1 MSVPH
6 ADDPYELICNPWKTT
21 IAMPG
26 GVVLGYGPGP
36 GLASAIFWN
45 RIGSL
50 FSCHRSAVAMFHV
63 FDVGNLHERLP
74 LQLKSTW
81 WVPNLT
87 RAVYEAPGIRI
98 EERRTALKAGLRSS
112 LKVANTGD
120 GQRELVL
127 FFHGKVSPRPFFDY
141 QPGQQPPQVECL
153 FQPDLRRVKIIEPH
167 PHHGLLQPVN
177 SIQTVG
183 LSHEL
188 VAMGFGQD
196 DGDLQALWH
205 DHGCLESLGLRMGQ
219 VGKRFH
225 GGSAA
230 FTHQHP
236 LYYFAMRV
244 SLRPGE
250 MELAS
255 ISAQF
260 STDEDGGEIP
270 GRYDGSAPDEWQK
283 YLREEVPQLD
293 CDDES
298 LRRYWYYVW
307 YLLKAN
313 RTAPG
318 KHIMHAFTAPSKHM
332 YWGPWIWDGYFHVLG
347 EMWLKDPAVAKDSIR
362 AVLDMQ
368 FPNGFIPVC
377 SGSQYRMCFHE
388 DVEGYTSPSGG
399 GYASYTECSLTDYR
413 ELEHPFEAAVDI
425 SNASAGSQPSPESSF
440 VHNEKTQTPLITAAT
455 YEYVSLT
462 GDHGFADEVIPQLWA
477 FEEWLW
483 RRRKDEH
490 GRFVLWHGD
499 ESGWDNA
506 TRHYPV
512 PARPFDVQVHCLL
525 HRQALLGLLR
535 MRRKDEAKYSAMV
548 ATLEERL
555 ELTSCSLATY
565 YCDNDRWHYD
575 LAGDGGEEQRKQ
587 IAASGLFALL
597 TKITPEKVE
606 SCVNALSHER
616 VFAAKYPIPT
626 LANCDPD
633 YAPHGWGWNGPV
645 WLQVNYFTIVGL
657 LQARQY
663 DDVFKLWEQTKRLI
677 VREGQPYSFELYDP
691 ETGTGLGCPDYSWQ
705 AMINHLIIRYFAG
718 VRTQVLQPALPPE
731 MDRLSIS
738 NLSGSIS
745 AVDLRRHDKK
755 THISVTYTTPALF
768 TIRAQGL
775 GDVTAVESC
784 NQGFQCDGYYW
795 KPPAGTKPAKHWEVV
810 VTCR

>member
-1 MSVPH
+1 MSVPQ

-50 FSCHRSAVAMFHV
+50 FSCHRPAVAKLHAFEMS
-63 FDVGNLHERLP
+63 NLCQPLP

-81 WVPNLT
+81 WEPNLA
-87 RAVYEAPGIRI
+87 RAVYDARGIRI

-120 GQRELVL
+120 GPLELVL
-127 FFHGKVSPRPFFDY
+127 FFHGQVSPRPFFDY
-141 QPGQQPPQVECL
+141 QSGQPSPQVECL
-153 FQPDLRRVKIIEPH
+153 FQPDLRRVKIIEAH
-167 PHHGLLQPVN
+167 PHHGLPQPVN

-196 DGDLQALWH
+196 ESDLQALWH
-205 DHGCLESLGLRMGQ
+205 YHGCLASLGLRMGQ
-219 VGKRFH
+219 VSSRFH
-225 GGSAA
+225 GTSAA
-230 FTHQHP
+230 FSHQRP
-236 LYYFAMRV
+236 LYYFAMRI
-244 SLRPGE
+244 SLGPGE

-260 STDEDGGEIP
+260 STDDDGGEIP
-270 GRYDGSAPDEWQK
+270 GRYDGSAPDEWQA

-298 LRRYWYYVW
+298 LKRYWYYVW

-313 RTAPG
+313 RTVPG
-318 KHIMHAFTAPSKHM
+318 KHIKHAFTAPSKYM

-347 EMWLKDPAVAKDSIR
+347 EMWLKDPEVARDSIR

-377 SGSQYRMCFHE
+377 SGSQYRMYFHE
-388 DVEGYTSPSGG
+388 DVEGYTSPTGG
-399 GYASYTECSLTDYR
+399 GYASYTESTLGDYR
-413 ELEHPFEAAVDI
+413 EHEHAFEATATIGNV
-425 SNASAGSQPSPESSF
+425 SANSQASSGSSF

-455 YEYVSLT
+455 LEYVSLT
-462 GDHGFADEVIPQLWA
+462 GDFAFADEVIPKLWA

-490 GRFVLWHGD
+490 GRFILWHGD

-525 HRQALLGLLR
+525 HRQALLGLLQMNR
-535 MRRKDEAKYSAMV
+535 NNEARYTAMI
-548 ATLEERL
+548 AALKERL
-555 ELTSCSLATY
+555 VLTRRSLATY
-565 YCDNDRWHYD
+565 YCDNNRWHYD
-575 LAGDGGEEQRKQ
+575 FAGDSGEAQRKQ
-587 IAASGLFALL
+587 IAASGLFTLL
-597 TKITPEKVE
+597 TTLTPEKVE
-606 SCVNALSHER
+606 SCVGTLNHER
-616 VFAAKYPIPT
+616 VFATQYPIPT
-626 LANCDPD
+626 LALCDPD

-657 LQARQY
+657 LQVGQY
-663 DDVFKLWEQTKRLI
+663 APAFKLWEQTKRLI
-677 VREGQPYSFELYDP
+677 IRDGQPYSFELYDP
-691 ETGTGLGCPDYSWQ
+691 ETGTGMGCPDYSWQ

-718 VRTQVLQPALPPE
+718 VHPQVLQPALPPA
-731 MDRLSIS
+731 MNRLSIS
-738 NLSGSIS
+738 SLSGSIS
-745 AVDLRRHDKK
+745 AIDLRRHDKK
-755 THISVTYTTPALF
+755 THISVTYTTPALPA
-768 TIRAQGL
+768 IKAQGL
-775 GDVTAVESC
+775 GDVTAIESC
-784 NQGFQCDGYYW
+784 NHCFIINDDCW
-795 KPPAGTKPAKHWEVV
+795 MPPNSVKPAEHWEVV